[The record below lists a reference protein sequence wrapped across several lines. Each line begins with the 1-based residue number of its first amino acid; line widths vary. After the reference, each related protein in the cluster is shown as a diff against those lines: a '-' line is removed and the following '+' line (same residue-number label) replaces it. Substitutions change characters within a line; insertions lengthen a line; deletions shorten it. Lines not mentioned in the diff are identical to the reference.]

1 MTETREAYITAT
13 PTRAPGIILLAGV
26 EPYEE
31 TSPQTDHRREYD
43 CVFIQ
48 AGPVMRADNQPS
60 RWSIPPQ
67 VLEAATPLFE
77 SIACYLDHPDEFGL
91 FGERQSPKV
100 RNLVGVTHSVYY
112 DPVLQAICGTIRL
125 YDTEP
130 GSPAVFVRTV
140 IDQVLADKAAGRET
154 PPIGLSAVFYHTL
167 SEEEEGGTIST
178 QAIHHVESVDFV
190 YSPGARGYVRAALT
204 PQPATPAERTP
215 MDENGTLQP
224 PQVPE
229 NVPTLDLSS
238 LQQEMATM
246 RTQIA
251 TATSTVAALSAQMA
265 EREQAQ
271 TIQGMGTPPRAALH
285 LGRTGIEQVQT
296 AVEAMLAGVRP
307 ADGIQPLTGLR
318 ELYHILSGDYEMSG
332 VFQRDRVYLAN
343 VTASTMAQMVAN
355 VLNKRVMIEFAQY
368 PQWWTPI
375 VTMEDFNSLQQIRW
389 ITLGGVGEL
398 PTVAEGAAYTEL
410 TWNDIAQRDTF
421 VKKGG
426 YLGLTIEAI
435 DKDDTRRLAA
445 APRALAQAAWLTLSK
460 AISNIFTQ
468 SSGVGPDIYYN
479 DSSTRALFHS
489 SNSNLGTTALS
500 WTTWQAVRIA
510 MRSQA
515 ETNSSEPLGA
525 LTAPRYLLVPNEL
538 EMTALQIL
546 GTEGIPGSAD
556 YGDNPEAAGD
566 AHDARMRAA
575 RERVIVIDMWTN
587 ANNWAAVA
595 DPRLWPSIGLG
606 FRYGRQPEVFSVA
619 DPTAGLM
626 FSNDTM
632 PVKVRFFYAT
642 GPVDWRGLYKS
653 NI

>member
-1 MTETREAYITAT
+1 
-13 PTRAPGIILLAGV
+13 
-26 EPYEE
+26 
-31 TSPQTDHRREYD
+31 
-43 CVFIQ
+43 
-48 AGPVMRADNQPS
+48 MRADGTPS
-60 RWSIPPQ
+60 TWTIPPG
-67 VLEAATPLFE
+67 VLEQTAPLFE
-77 SIACYLDHPDEFGL
+77 SVACYLDHPDEFGL

-100 RNLVGVTHSVYY
+100 RNLVGVTHHAHY
-112 DPVLQAICGTIRL
+112 DPGMQAIVGTIRL

-140 IDQVLADKAAGRET
+140 MDQVLQDRAAGRET
-154 PPIGLSAVFYHTL
+154 PSIGLSAVFYHTTA
-167 SEEEEGGTIST
+167 EEQEGGTILTS
-178 QAIHHVESVDFV
+178 AIHHVESVDFV

-204 PQPATPAERTP
+204 PQPATPAERITMEP
-215 MDENGTLQP
+215 EVTTET
-224 PQVPE
+224 PQVP
-229 NVPTLDLSS
+229 DLSS
-238 LQQEMATM
+238 LQNEIATM
-246 RTQIA
+246 RAQVA
-251 TATSTVAALSAQMA
+251 TATSTVAALTAQMA
-265 EREQAQ
+265 EREQAE
-271 TIQGMGTPPRAALH
+271 TVQGMGTAPRAALH
-285 LGRTGIEQVQT
+285 LGRTGIEQLQA
-296 AVEAMLAGVRP
+296 AVEALLTGVRP
-307 ADGIQPLTGLR
+307 ANGIQPLTGVR
-318 ELYHILSGDYEMSG
+318 ELYHLLSGDYEMSG

-343 VTASTMAQMVAN
+343 VTSSTMAQMVAN
-355 VLNKRVMIEFAQY
+355 VLNKRVMIEFTQY

-375 VTMEDFNSLQQIRW
+375 VTIEDFASLQQIRW

-468 SSGVGPDIYYN
+468 SSGVGPNIYYD
-479 DSSTRALFHS
+479 DSNQRALFHT
-489 SNSNLGTTALS
+489 SNGNLGTTALS
-500 WTTWQAVRIA
+500 WTAWNAARIA

-538 EMTALQIL
+538 EMTGLQIL
-546 GTEGIPGSAD
+546 GTEHVPVSAD
-556 YGDNPEAAGD
+556 YNENPEAAGD
-566 AHDARMRAA
+566 GHDARMRAA

-595 DPRLWPSIGLG
+595 DPRFWPSIGLG

-619 DPTAGLM
+619 DQNAGLM
-626 FSNDTM
+626 FSNDTF
-632 PVKVRFFYAT
+632 PVKVRFFYAV

-653 NI
+653 NV